1 MTPEQ
6 KVFIVENRLAM
17 TDQQIANKLSVNRGA
32 VSYYIRKNEIKPP
45 ADVINERRNKA
56 ISKGETKERGIAV
69 SKTLDNAYDYA
80 RHLGYNNVSEGFKDL
95 GKPKF
100 MRQFRNSAFN
110 SKK

>member
-17 TDQQIANKLSVNRGA
+17 TDQQIANKLSVKRGA
-32 VSYYIRKNEIKPP
+32 VSYYIRKHEIKPP
-45 ADVINERRNKA
+45 QDVINERRNKA
-56 ISKGETKERGIAV
+56 ISKDKTKERGIAV

-80 RHLGYNNVSEGFKDL
+80 RHIGYNNVTEAIKDL

-100 MRQFRNSAFN
+100 MRQFRKSAFN

>member
-17 TDQQIANKLSVNRGA
+17 TDQQIANKLSVNRGV

-45 ADVINERRNKA
+45 QELINERRNKA
-56 ISKGETKERGIAV
+56 ISKDKTKERGIAV

-80 RHLGYNNVSEGFKDL
+80 RHLGYNNVSEGFKDI

-110 SKK
+110 SEK

>member
-17 TDQQIANKLSVNRGA
+17 TDQQIANKLSVNRGV
-32 VSYYIRKNEIKPP
+32 VSYYIRKHEIKPP
-45 ADVINERRNKA
+45 QELINERRNKA
-56 ISKGETKERGIAV
+56 DKTKERGIAV

-80 RHLGYNNVSEGFKDL
+80 RHLGYNNVSEGFKDI

-110 SKK
+110 SEK